1 MLDIAEAIFNNIAQ
15 CLMMHNL
22 TVRQTFGGEDIIYNL
37 PEFDGEK
44 NVEVMT
50 ADDFLTRCCEI
61 GVAQLDRIQ
70 VDCLMRV
77 LGKPE
82 ISNAIKLV
90 DLETLMM
97 NFGPPSPRDE
107 PPRAQDDAR
116 RSRENNAAAD
126 GAAPEQPKQPKQN
139 KRKQQV
145 T

>member
-50 ADDFLTRCCEI
+50 ADDFLTRCYEI

-70 VDCLMRV
+70 IDCLMRV

-90 DLETLMM
+90 DLETLMS
-97 NFGPPSPRDE
+97 NFGPPSPRE
-107 PPRAQDDAR
+107 EAQDNNR
-116 RSRENNAAAD
+116 RSSDNAPAQDAQ
-126 GAAPEQPKQPKQN
+126 A
-139 KRKQQV
+139 
-145 T
+145 